1 MESPGKDMR
10 ELEAQLDRLGTH
22 QKLPGL
28 QVTFADT
35 GSGSATEAAGSTG
48 DGAAGGAEKKEL
60 TKAERKALFEAQRAA
75 QGGGDEKKALSKAE
89 RRAQQEA
96 QRQQERRSLSTLVPN
111 TMSPIPGVENKLL
124 KKLKTQK
131 EK

>member
-48 DGAAGGAEKKEL
+48 DGAAGGGGEEGAD
-60 TKAERKALFEAQRAA
+60 QGGA
-75 QGGGDEKKALSKAE
+75 QGS
-89 RRAQQEA
+89 
-96 QRQQERRSLSTLVPN
+96 V
-111 TMSPIPGVENKLL
+111 
-124 KKLKTQK
+124 
-131 EK
+131 

>member
-60 TKAERKALFEAQRAA
+60 TKACSAGGRRREESAFKGGATCAA
-75 QGGGDEKKALSKAE
+75 GGAAPGQGRCASREGCG
-89 RRAQQEA
+89 
-96 QRQQERRSLSTLVPN
+96 
-111 TMSPIPGVENKLL
+111 
-124 KKLKTQK
+124 
-131 EK
+131 